1 MTRSEASYVIY
12 EIINS
17 GIISEKLEEELED
30 VANAICE
37 DSFEKCSGQECE
49 RYCDGCEFF
58 DE

>member
-17 GIISEKLEEELED
+17 GIISEELEEELKD

-37 DSFEKCSGQECE
+37 DSFEKCLGQECE
-49 RYCDGCEFF
+49 RYCDGCEFL